1 MYVSIIHHNPRG
13 SSCYNQET
21 NFCLPA
27 AKNNLKTQLWKGAL
41 LLNDK
46 LGSLWESG
54 TEFSWV
60 TDCKYRSISTVFF
73 KARSSCLS
81 NMHLWEIVWPQ
92 FSGESLIGVFK
103 SSSTALNA
111 HARLLW
117 PLGLNAVWLKTRI
130 KRHEWL
136 NTTHPCSSVT
146 LLKLPY
152 NYWQLFFD
160 GWLFI
165 LQVRNSNPTSKAAR
179 FVKFVILG
187 IQIVIEIYKKNKKI
201 KSMFVELL

>member
-46 LGSLWESG
+46 LGSLWEPG

-117 PLGLNAVWLKTRI
+117 PLGLNAVLTEDSHQKTRMA
-130 KRHEWL
+130 EY
-136 NTTHPCSSVT
+136 NNSVT

-152 NYWQLFFD
+152 NYRQLFF
-160 GWLFI
+160 WWMTFYF
-165 LQVRNSNPTSKAAR
+165 TSK
-179 FVKFVILG
+179 KF
-187 IQIVIEIYKKNKKI
+187 KPNK
-201 KSMFVELL
+201 